1 VTSSAALTV
10 QPLPSMGA
18 EDVVVSA
25 VDGEPAQPSVAV
37 HDLA

>member
-18 EDVVVSA
+18 EDVVSA